1 MLLEYG
7 LLIVIGMMIS
17 QNKGQVEMLNQR
29 HNMDTIIVMSSEVGG
44 AVREAWL
51 TELWRCLIEYNIPRR
66 KIHGQATRALFKPF
80 SQNQSRMDDQ

>member
-44 AVREAWL
+44 AVRGLKLSTGVAV
-51 TELWRCLIEYNIPRR
+51 R
-66 KIHGQATRALFKPF
+66 
-80 SQNQSRMDDQ
+80 

>member
-1 MLLEYG
+1 M
-7 LLIVIGMMIS
+7 LIVIRMIIS

-51 TELWRCLIEYNIPRR
+51 TELRRCLIEHSIPRK
-66 KIHGQATRALFKPF
+66 KICGQATRALFKPF
-80 SQNQSRMDDQ
+80 SQN